1 MTAHSPVSAELPA
14 LPDGVS
20 IATLENGLTIIVR
33 EDHSAPVVSA
43 QAWARTGAVNEGKWL
58 GAGLS
63 HVLEHM
69 LFKGTTTRGPGR
81 IDQEVQEAGGYM
93 NAYTSF
99 DRTVYYIDVPNTGGA
114 TAIDILCDIMQH
126 AALPA
131 DELVKELDVI
141 RREMDMCHDDPGRR
155 SSRRLFETA
164 YTRSPYRLPVI
175 GLPDIFN
182 AISRDDI
189 AAYYTERYAP
199 NNVFYVVTGD
209 VKAADV
215 AAQIKASYAKT
226 KTRALPP
233 EVLPTEPPQ
242 TAARET
248 IEEGSVEIGRV
259 HMSWHI
265 PDIRH
270 ADVPVL
276 DVLAGLLGNGRSSR
290 LYREVRER
298 RQLVT
303 SVDAWTYNPGNP
315 GLFGVSAVMEPEKF
329 AETRAAIL
337 AEIERLRNEPPT
349 AAEIAKVVKQYVSA
363 TLSSR
368 KTMAGQAQD
377 LGSSWIAANDLNFS
391 ERYLAAVKRTTP
403 EAVRRVVQT
412 YLTPENRSLYA
423 LLPEGTAPKATLT
436 EDRAHDHPV
445 KKFTLSNGLRV
456 LIKEDHRLPFV
467 QLQIGLRGGVLAET
481 PATNGLTQL
490 FTKMQQQGTTSR
502 SAAEVATEIESLG
515 GHIEAF
521 GGNNSFGLT
530 CEVMN
535 EDFAAGLALFADVLL
550 NPAFPADALERER
563 AIQLANLKAQRD
575 QLLQSAM
582 RAMRRTLFGQSGYG
596 LETLGNEAS
605 VKSITVDS
613 LRQFHRDLVSPNN
626 AVLAIFGHV
635 QTDAVLAQL
644 EKTFGGWKANPQTP
658 SLVDRRTGIT
668 TPTKPE
674 RVEEERDKKQAVLAI
689 GFKGAALDSPDR
701 YALELIQ
708 ESCSDLGSRLFLR
721 IRDELGLAYYVGA
734 QNMLGIGTGVFSFY
748 CGTAPEKAAQVETEL
763 LREARLLA
771 ESGLTPEELKRSK
784 AKIIG
789 QKKISR
795 QDLGSHAMNTLL
807 NEIYG
812 LGHDFTEHEDE
823 KLQAV
828 TLEDCIAAARKYLV
842 PDRYIVAV
850 VKPSANATEEE

>member
-1 MTAHSPVSAELPA
+1 MTLPKTATVELPA

-20 IATLENGLTIIVR
+20 ISTLENGLAVIVR

-99 DRTVYYIDVPNTGGA
+99 DRTVYHIDVPNTGA
-114 TAIDILCDIMQH
+114 TTAIDILCDIMQH

-164 YTRSPYRLPVI
+164 YTRSPYRLPII

-182 AISRDDI
+182 AITRDDI
-189 AAYYTERYAP
+189 AAYYGERYAP

-209 VKAADV
+209 IKASAVVD
-215 AAQIKASYAKT
+215 QIKAAYKAA

-233 EVLPTEPPQ
+233 EVLPTEPAQ

-248 IEEGSVEIGRV
+248 IEEGSVEIGRL
-259 HMSWHI
+259 HMSWHT
-265 PDIRH
+265 PEIRH
-270 ADVPVL
+270 ADVPLL
-276 DVLAGLLGNGRSSR
+276 DVLAGLLGGGRSSR

-315 GLFGVSAVMEPEKF
+315 GLFGVSAVMEPAKF
-329 AETRAAIL
+329 ADTRAAIL
-337 AEIERLRNEPPT
+337 VEIERLRTELPT
-349 AAEIAKVVKQYVSA
+349 PAEIAKVVKQYVSA

-403 EAVRRVVQT
+403 EAIRRVAQT
-412 YLTPENRSLYA
+412 YLTAENRSLFA

-436 EDRAHDHPV
+436 NDRAHDHPV
-445 KKFTLSNGLRV
+445 RKFSLKNGLRV

-481 PATNGLTQL
+481 PETNGLTQL
-490 FTKMQQQGTTSR
+490 FTKMQQQGTTTR
-502 SAAEVATEIESLG
+502 SAEGVANEIESLG
-515 GHIEAF
+515 GHLEAF
-521 GGNNSFGLT
+521 GGNNSFGLN

-535 EDFAAGLALFADVLL
+535 EDFTAGLALFADVLL

-563 AIQLANLKAQRD
+563 AIQLANIKAQRD

-582 RAMRRTLFGQSGYG
+582 RAMRRTLFGPSGYG
-596 LETLGNEAS
+596 LETLGSEAS
-605 VKSITVDS
+605 VKSLTVDD
-613 LRQFHRDLVSPNN
+613 LCRFHRDLVSPGN
-626 AVLAIFGHV
+626 AVLAVFGHV
-635 QTDAVLAQL
+635 QTDEVLEQL
-644 EKTFGGWKANPQTP
+644 EKTFGGWQPNSQSQALADKRSA
-658 SLVDRRTGIT
+658 VT
-668 TPTKPE
+668 TPTRPE

-689 GFKGAALDSPDR
+689 GFVGAALDSPDR

-708 ESCSDLGSRLFLR
+708 EACSDLGSRLFLR

-734 QNMLGIGTGVFSFY
+734 QNMLGIGTGVFTFY
-748 CGTAPEKAAQVETEL
+748 CGTAPEKAAQVEKEL
-763 LREARLLA
+763 LNEARLLA
-771 ESGLTPEELKRSK
+771 ESGLTPDELRRSK

-795 QDLGSHAMNTLL
+795 QDLGSHAMNSVL
-807 NEIYG
+807 NEVYG
-812 LGHDFTEHEDE
+812 LGHDFTEHEDAR
-823 KLQAV
+823 LQAV
-828 TLEDCIAAARKYLV
+828 TLEDCIAAARKYLR
-842 PDRYIVAV
+842 PDRHVVAV
-850 VKPSANATEEE
+850 VKPGANAVDEE

>member
-1 MTAHSPVSAELPA
+1 MTSPSPAIVELPA

-43 QAWARTGAVNEGKWL
+43 QAWAKTGAVNEGKWL

-99 DRTVYYIDVPNTGGA
+99 DRTVYHIDVPNTGGV

-189 AAYYTERYAP
+189 ASYYGERYAP

-209 VKAADV
+209 IKAADAV
-215 AAQIKASYAKT
+215 AQIKAAYKGA

-248 IEEGSVEIGRV
+248 VEEASVEIGRV

-276 DVLAGLLGNGRSSR
+276 DVLAGLLGSGRSSR
-290 LYREVRER
+290 LYRELRER

-303 SVDAWTYNPGNP
+303 SVDSWTYNPGNP
-315 GLFGVSAVMEPEKF
+315 GLFGVSAVMEPTKF
-329 AETRAAIL
+329 VDTRAAIL
-337 AEIERLRNEPPT
+337 MEIERLRTDPPSP
-349 AAEIAKVVKQYVSA
+349 AEIAKVVKQYVSA

-403 EAVRRVVQT
+403 EAIRRVVQT

-445 KKFTLSNGLRV
+445 QKFTLSNGLRV

-467 QLQIGLRGGVLAET
+467 QLQLGLRGGVLAET
-481 PATNGLTQL
+481 PETNGLTQL
-490 FTKMQQQGTTSR
+490 FTKMQQQGTTTR
-502 SAAEVATEIESLG
+502 SAEDVATEIESLG
-515 GHIEAF
+515 GHLEAF
-521 GGNNSFGLT
+521 GGNNSFGLS

-550 NPAFPADALERER
+550 NPAFPAAALERER
-563 AIQLANLKAQRD
+563 SIQLANLKAQRD

-582 RAMRRTLFGQSGYG
+582 RAMRRTMFGQAGYG
-596 LETLGNEAS
+596 LETLGHEAS
-605 VKSITVDS
+605 VKSITVDT
-613 LRQFHRDLVSPNN
+613 LRRFHHDLVSPNN
-626 AVLAIFGHV
+626 AVLAVFGNI
-635 QTDAVLAQL
+635 QTDALLAQL
-644 EKTFGGWKANPQTP
+644 EKAFGGWKANPRTP
-658 SLVDRRTGIT
+658 SLIDRRAGIN
-668 TPTKPE
+668 TPSKPE

-689 GFKGAALDSPDR
+689 GFRGAALDSPDR

-734 QNMLGIGTGVFSFY
+734 QNMLGIGTGVFTFY
-748 CGTAPEKAAQVETEL
+748 CGTAPEKAAQVEKEL
-763 LREARLLA
+763 LNEARLLA

-807 NEIYG
+807 NEVYG
-812 LGHDFTEHEDE
+812 LGYDYTEHEDD

-842 PDRYIVAV
+842 PDRYVVAV